1 MIYWNTKEYMSDRLV
16 RPVIKR
22 AESFKELGNAV
33 LDSKVSNFAADR
45 LDDFVDAADKYVER
59 YLPEPNEDEVDYG
72 EWTYLFIKLN
82 WFYFPGARDRERKRV
97 RGDGLNSGA
106 LLSEGHLDYQA
117 TRFEAKFQSFRLIS
131 EMLQWMKTK
140 TTRTDRA
147 TKSM

>member
-1 MIYWNTKEYMSDRLV
+1 MGVVDTLRPGFHLFEGTISQFDTLLCKSLDLMEQKVPNIYLPPTMIYWNTKEYMSDRLV

-82 WFYFPGARDRERKRV
+82 WFYFPGAREREKE
-97 RGDGLNSGA
+97 
-106 LLSEGHLDYQA
+106 SE
-117 TRFEAKFQSFRLIS
+117 RRRI
-131 EMLQWMKTK
+131 
-140 TTRTDRA
+140 
-147 TKSM
+147 